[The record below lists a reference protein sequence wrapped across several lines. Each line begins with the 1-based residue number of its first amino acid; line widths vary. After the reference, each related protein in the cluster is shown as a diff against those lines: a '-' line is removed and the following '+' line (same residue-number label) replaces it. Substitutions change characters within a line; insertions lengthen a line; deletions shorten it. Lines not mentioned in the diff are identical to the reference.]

1 MAQGPVVQKRVMVG
15 GPPSDLPDKPLEY
28 PGKPLSR
35 RYNPL
40 DQTRKFEEAK
50 PDSPNKVAVSTP
62 FKPVSSIP
70 FPDKNVHI
78 APVSN
83 MQPRG
88 LQPVGLRG
96 SLLLPVGGAGLYD
109 LSDEIRGPLEA
120 RLDRVTNVPRKP
132 LPEISPQSE
141 KQLFPKKPSAPTQ
154 AAVAPETLHTEL
166 ENLKTLARKELAQ
179 REGAVVQHVPPSSV
193 AATISTTQVPQTTMP
208 PQTEDV
214 RTPIL
219 ETQVQA
225 VEPVTPKKVE
235 PLPPIQP
242 PQRELEVA
250 QPVAAPVVPS
260 QPAPKPEE
268 ETQRLLGE
276 AQKLESQ
283 LSQLREGITTNIMEA
298 ESSKEAGKELAQRY
312 DAQIGKLTLENNNLQ
327 KRFAELSNSYNE
339 EVQKKHNIERQL
351 ETQTKDFG
359 TQLQHIQIE
368 KTNLLGQIKN
378 LEEKSGEFA
387 ESQAQEKRQIQEI
400 TLLKSQVARA
410 EKERDEANARLQ
422 KLEGWVKELGIRE
435 REERGKPAKAVKPK
449 EVKGEKEAVAAPKI
463 VKPQVAVGKMAPA
476 LTSAPNVINGIVKDQ
491 GGLLLSNVII
501 VVKDA
506 SGQPARALKTNKIGQ
521 FAIST
526 PLPNGTYTMEL
537 ESESHSF
544 DVVEVAVEG
553 KVMPPIEIKAAG

>member
-50 PDSPNKVAVSTP
+50 PDSPNKMAVSTP

-120 RLDRVTNVPRKP
+120 RLDRVTSVPRKP
-132 LPEISPQSE
+132 LPEISPQPE
-141 KQLFPKKPSAPTQ
+141 GQLFPKKPSAPTQ
-154 AAVAPETLHTEL
+154 ATVTSEALHTEL

-179 REGAVVQHVPPSSV
+179 REGAVVQPVPPSSV
-193 AATISTTQVPQTTMP
+193 AAATSTTQIPQTTVP
-208 PQTEDV
+208 PQTAPAP
-214 RTPIL
+214 TSSL
-219 ETQVQA
+219 EAQA
-225 VEPVTPKKVE
+225 QPVEPVAPKKIE
-235 PLPPIQP
+235 PLPPTQP
-242 PQRELEVA
+242 AQREPGVA
-250 QPVAAPVVPS
+250 QPVAAPVIPS

-276 AQKLESQ
+276 AEKLESQ
-283 LSQLREGITTNIMEA
+283 LSQLREGITTNITEA
-298 ESSKEAGKELAQRY
+298 EASKEVGKELAQRY
-312 DAQIGKLTLENNNLQ
+312 EAQIGKLTSEKNNLQ
-327 KRFAELSNSYNE
+327 KRFDELSNSYNG
-339 EVQKKHNIERQL
+339 EVQKRRDIERQL

-378 LEEKSGEFA
+378 LEEKSGELA
-387 ESQAQEKRQIQEI
+387 ESQTQEERRIQEI

-410 EKERDEANARLQ
+410 EKGRDEANARLQ
-422 KLEGWVKELGIRE
+422 KLEAWVKELGIRE
-435 REERGKPAKAVKPK
+435 REEKEKPAKAVKPK
-449 EVKGEKEAVAAPKI
+449 EVKEEKEAAATPKI
-463 VKPQVAVGKMAPA
+463 VRPQVAVGKMAPA

-491 GGLLLSNVII
+491 EGLLLSNVII

-537 ESESHSF
+537 ESEGHSF

>member
-28 PGKPLSR
+28 PGKPLTR

-40 DQTRKFEEAK
+40 DQTRKFEEAN
-50 PDSPNKVAVSTP
+50 PDSPNKMAVSTP
-62 FKPVSSIP
+62 FKPVSSIS

-96 SLLLPVGGAGLYD
+96 SLILPVGGAGLYD

-120 RLDRVTNVPRKP
+120 RLGHVTSVPRKP
-132 LPEISPQSE
+132 LPEISPQPE
-141 KQLFPKKPSAPTQ
+141 RQLFPKKPSEPTQ
-154 AAVAPETLHTEL
+154 PTVAPEALHTEL
-166 ENLKTLARKELAQ
+166 ENLKTLARKELAK
-179 REGAVVQHVPPSSV
+179 REGGVVQPIPSTSAASAVPP
-193 AATISTTQVPQTTMP
+193 AQEPQTIAP
-208 PQTEDV
+208 PQAA
-214 RTPIL
+214 PASISSL
-219 ETQVQA
+219 ETQVQP
-225 VEPVTPKKVE
+225 VEPVAPKKVE

-242 PQRELEVA
+242 TQREPEVA

-276 AQKLESQ
+276 AEKLESQ
-283 LSQLREGITTNIMEA
+283 LSQLREGITTNIMGA
-298 ESSKEAGKELAQRY
+298 ETSKEAEKQLAQRY
-312 DAQIGKLTLENNNLQ
+312 EVQIGKSTSEKNELQ
-327 KRFAELSNSYNE
+327 KRFDELRNSYDG
-339 EVQKKHNIERQL
+339 EVQKRHNIESQL

-387 ESQAQEKRQIQEI
+387 KSQAQEERQIQEI
-400 TLLKSQVARA
+400 SLLKSQVARA

-435 REERGKPAKAVKPK
+435 REEREKPAEAVKPT
-449 EVKGEKEAVAAPKI
+449 EVKEKVEVAAAPKI
-463 VKPQVAVGKMAPA
+463 VRPQVAIGKMAPA
-476 LTSAPNVINGIVKDQ
+476 LTSAPNVINGVVKDQ
-491 GGLLLSNVII
+491 EGLLLSNVII

-506 SGQPARALKTNKIGQ
+506 SGQPVRALKTNKIGQ

-526 PLPNGTYTMEL
+526 PLPNDTYTMEL
-537 ESESHSF
+537 ESEGHSF

-553 KVMPPIEIKAAG
+553 KVLPPIEIKAAG